1 MLDDSCELTVL
12 EPEDELV
19 WLLFKNS
26 IEELENWPFDSTEL
40 LNKLDDENDDL
51 KLSVDSSK
59 YEV

>member
-1 MLDDSCELTVL
+1 ML

-40 LNKLDDENDDL
+40 LNKLDNENDDL

>member
-40 LNKLDDENDDL
+40 LNKLDNENDDL